1 MGPQLRELA
10 LIAETHETLDR
21 HPPPYYGGEGGM
33 HRTQSEKIKK
43 TDRKISIDC
52 LSFSPAFSLT
62 DETKAKY
69 LIHICEEK
77 GYYFSSHTY
86 RKGFSR
92 VRSDSR

>member
-1 MGPQLRELA
+1 
-10 LIAETHETLDR
+10 
-21 HPPPYYGGEGGM
+21 M

-77 GYYFSSHTY
+77 GYIGSSY
-86 RKGFSR
+86 QYPEGNSN
-92 VRSDSR
+92 VRSSSRYQHTKH